1 VVTTIL
7 IRLLSPLVEETKNMS
22 GTESDKAK
30 TAIHEG
36 VESALAQKPKPGRA
50 LMSLW
55 QSLV

>member
-1 VVTTIL
+1 
-7 IRLLSPLVEETKNMS
+7 MS
-22 GTESDKAK
+22 GMESDKAK
-30 TAIHEG
+30 AAIHEG